1 MAAQTEKRLPDIN
14 VDAEALVKE
23 EVIAMDKAPLPDPN
37 TQIDAFM
44 DEAWRRQCIR
54 EAWETREAPKKAEAS
69 YSIPNAR
76 PGETF
81 EGPVRGKYDWADEA
95 PEFQNAPRPRRPVL
109 CRVFLV
115 EEKGGW
121 GGLRVA

>member
-54 EAWETREAPKKAEAS
+54 EMHATSTDEQRLGAWRQELMYVSEQCMSNMKN
-69 YSIPNAR
+69 YQVGAR
-76 PGETF
+76 ACVPHGRARARF
-81 EGPVRGKYDWADEA
+81 S
-95 PEFQNAPRPRRPVL
+95 
-109 CRVFLV
+109 
-115 EEKGGW
+115 
-121 GGLRVA
+121 